1 MADDFKWKSEWS
13 KSTPVDW
20 DKMDGK
26 ARAQAAYDA
35 GVSKANATSNK
46 QQSDNNNLLGESGI
60 LLGQNLNK
68 YIKIVGLLGD
78 ENAQQEAKTAL
89 MTIAQQALQRES
101 TIRKGLVIDMGLM
114 GGLQV
119 QQNENIQQAS
129 IEAMRYGVELETVVK
144 TLADLTH
151 HMGRNVMVSDED
163 IARLAIFKEAMPTAN
178 VKNMVKYFDQ
188 MGYSVGE
195 AIDKGN
201 EMATVAKQMGLNVS
215 AFMDT
220 VTTNMNMMNTYNFA
234 DGVQGFA
241 KMAAQAQKLGL
252 SMSHVSR
259 IADDV
264 MDPEGAISLA
274 ANLQVIGGA
283 VGDLADPF
291 KLMNMATND
300 LEGLQNA
307 IVQVGGE
314 LAVFNE
320 ETGEISFPP
329 TAQRQLREMASVLN
343 IGKDELA
350 SMIKLQTKFGAMKNQ
365 FSLDLEADPTVQDF
379 VTNMARMNDSGKYE
393 IELGGDSIELED
405 ITADQVKELRKLRE
419 QQDQTDKMSEK
430 DVLLQSKDF
439 LQNISNNTKGIDT
452 AILAGVAKSLNASE
466 IVTELNDS
474 IGKALSDGVLNDLSS
489 NVGGLI
495 ATGVESIVGTDIKN
509 LTTGVSDVANVV
521 QAFIGT
527 GTGAIND
534 ILTNLTEASEK
545 DFQVQQGYFK
555 IGEVKGKDVKD
566 FELGPGNAK
575 AVLTADSGFLIPSVN
590 DTVSGVDL
598 TAGAKGANLGSLVSG
613 SGSVPEKTIKVEFTG
628 IPSRIPIEL
637 NGKNMGDFNWKG
649 LIGNNLF
656 MQNLKSQ
663 LIETNLTTASGMNNE
678 RELARYDSMV

>member
-13 KSTPVDW
+13 KSTPVGW
-20 DKMDGK
+20 GKMDGK

-46 QQSDNNNLLGESGI
+46 QQSNTNNLLGESNS
-60 LLGQNLNK
+60 LLDQSLMK
-68 YIKIVGLLGD
+68 YIKISGLLGD

-89 MTIAQQALQRES
+89 ITIAQQALQRES

-119 QQNENIQQAS
+119 QQNENLQQAS
-129 IEAMRYGVELETVVK
+129 IEAMRYGVELESVVN
-144 TLADLTH
+144 TLTDLTH
-151 HMGRNVMVSDED
+151 HMGRNVMISDED

-220 VTTNMNMMNTYNFA
+220 VTTNMEMMNTYNFA

-241 KMAAQAQKLGL
+241 KMAAQSQRLGI
-252 SMSHVSR
+252 SMGKV
-259 IADDV
+259 AGLAEQV
-264 MDPEGAISLA
+264 MDPEGAIELA

-291 KLMNMATND
+291 KMMYMATND
-300 LEGLQNA
+300 LEGFQNA
-307 IVQVGGE
+307 IAQAGGE

-320 ETGEISFPP
+320 ETGEVSFPP
-329 TAQRQLREMASVLN
+329 TAQRQLRAMAETLN
-343 IGKDELA
+343 MSKEELS

-365 FSLDLEADPTVQDF
+365 FSLDLEADPAVQDF

-393 IELGGDSIELED
+393 IELGGNSIELED

-419 QQDQTDKMSEK
+419 QQDQTDKLSEK
-430 DVLLQSKDF
+430 DVLLQSKDI
-439 LQNISNNTKGIDT
+439 LTNINNNTKALDT
-452 AILAGVAKSLNASE
+452 AILGGVAKGLNASE
-466 IVTELNDS
+466 ITNELNDV
-474 IGKALSDGVLNDLSS
+474 IGKTLNDGLLNDLSS
-489 NVGGLI
+489 SVGGLI
-495 ATGVESIVGTDIKN
+495 TTGLESILGADIKG

-534 ILTNLTEASEK
+534 ILTNLTESSEK

-555 IGEVKGKDVKD
+555 IGEVKGKDVND
-566 FELGPGNAK
+566 FSLDPGNTR